1 MSNHS
6 LESPTS
12 NTWYPMDIK
21 CDGSHLQFSHYCL
34 CVLVFIHLL
43 IVLFVSVV
51 FSQSDITLT
60 REEDLNQGLN
70 LVSYPVFRSL
80 THPVCGIIRVIA
92 LGISLH
98 LTKDGL
104 SVWYMFI
111 SLLWLSRCHPIM
123 TVSCFIRTI
132 KHWLFPIPIH
142 PTVFWFRKL
151 KLDCHQ

>member
-1 MSNHS
+1 MELLH
-6 LESPTS
+6 
-12 NTWYPMDIK
+12 
-21 CDGSHLQFSHYCL
+21 SHLQFSHYGL
-34 CVLVFIHLL
+34 CVLVFVHLL

-104 SVWYMFI
+104 SV
-111 SLLWLSRCHPIM
+111 
-123 TVSCFIRTI
+123 
-132 KHWLFPIPIH
+132 
-142 PTVFWFRKL
+142 
-151 KLDCHQ
+151 